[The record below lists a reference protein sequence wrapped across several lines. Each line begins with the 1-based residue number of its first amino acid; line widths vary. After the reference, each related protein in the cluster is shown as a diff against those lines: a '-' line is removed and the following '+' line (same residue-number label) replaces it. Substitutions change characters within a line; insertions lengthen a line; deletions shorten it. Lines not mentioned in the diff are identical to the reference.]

1 VSTRPWA
8 AGLVAA
14 CVTAAG
20 CGQEEAAISRGVAP
34 PGTPIEMEPAPRL
47 SLGVAEGDAEQEFFR
62 VGTPFLLPDGR
73 LVVPLEADSELR
85 VFGPDGNFLGSL
97 GRQGEGPGEFVALT
111 EAWARGDTIETF
123 DSRLAR
129 ITRFL
134 PDGSAEVVRLQ
145 TPVGLEA
152 APSGALPEG
161 WVAVAFAG
169 AGSGARDLFGLHWFS
184 RDGPYVR
191 EVGRVEGMLRVSV
204 PGVSGPH
211 PLSPRAVVRVAR
223 GEIYYSG
230 TLRPRIRVLGAVG
243 GEEREIVWE
252 EVGSVSPR
260 AALALVRDAARAR
273 PDRGSAAAASEHLLQ
288 SDHVP
293 EPVPALWDFMVD
305 ELGFI
310 WVCPYDPARHGF
322 ALGDL
327 SGGGYVTGGTSRG
340 GRWRILSPDG
350 EQVGS
355 LEVPDGLRMTQITR
369 DAVVGVRVDPVL
381 GFESVHVH
389 ALRRY

>member
-20 CGQEEAAISRGVAP
+20 CAQEEAAISQGVAP
-34 PGTPIEMEPAPRL
+34 PGAPMEMEPAPRL
-47 SLGVAEGDAEQEFFR
+47 SLGVAAGDTAQEFFR
-62 VGTPFLLPDGR
+62 VGT
-73 LVVPLEADSELR
+73 
-85 VFGPDGNFLGSL
+85 
-97 GRQGEGPGEFVALT
+97 
-111 EAWARGDTIETF
+111 
-123 DSRLAR
+123 
-129 ITRFL
+129 RFL
-134 PDGSAEVVRLQ
+134 PDGSVEVIRLQ

-152 APSGALPEG
+152 APSGALRDG
-161 WVAVAFAG
+161 SVAVAFAG
-169 AGSGARDLFGLHWFS
+169 AGASGRDLFALHRFG
-184 RDGPYVR
+184 RDGAYLG
-191 EVGRVEGMLRVSV
+191 EVGLVEGMLRVSV
-204 PGVSGPH
+204 PGLTGPH

-223 GEIYYSG
+223 GDIYYTG
-230 TLRPRIRVLGAVG
+230 TLRPRIQVVGVVG
-243 GEEREIVWE
+243 GEERDIAWE
-252 EVGSVSPR
+252 DVAPMSRR

-288 SDHVP
+288 SDHVSV
-293 EPVPALWDFMVD
+293 PVPALWDFTVD
-305 ELGFI
+305 ELGFV

-327 SGGGYVTGGTSRG
+327 GGGGYVTGGTSRG

-350 EQVGS
+350 VEVGAV
-355 LEVPDGLRMTQITR
+355 EVPYGLRMTQITR
-369 DAVVGVRVDPVL
+369 DVVVGVRVDPVL

>member
-1 VSTRPWA
+1 M
-8 AGLVAA
+8 
-14 CVTAAG
+14 
-20 CGQEEAAISRGVAP
+20 
-34 PGTPIEMEPAPRL
+34 EMEPASRL
-47 SLGVAEGDAEQEFFR
+47 SLGVAEGDATQEFFR

-73 LVVPLEADSELR
+73 LVVPLGASSELR
-85 VFGPDGNFLGSL
+85 VFGPDGDFLGSL

-111 EAWARGDTIETF
+111 EAWARGDTIEAF

-134 PDGSAEVVRLQ
+134 ADGSVEVVRLE

-152 APSGALPEG
+152 APSGALPDG

-169 AGSGARDLFGLHWFS
+169 AGASGRDLFALHRFG
-184 RDGPYVR
+184 RDGAYLG

-204 PGVSGPH
+204 PGMTGPH

-223 GEIYYSG
+223 GEVYYSG
-230 TLRPRIRVLGAVG
+230 TLHPRIQVLDAAG
-243 GEEREIVWE
+243 GERHEIAWE
-252 EVGSVSPR
+252 EVASLSPR

-288 SDHVP
+288 SDHISV
-293 EPVPALWDFMVD
+293 PVPALWDFMVD

-310 WVCPYDPARHGF
+310 WVCPFDPARHGF

-340 GRWRILSPDG
+340 GRWRILSPEG
-350 EQVGS
+350 LEVGIV
-355 LEVPDGLRMTQITR
+355 EVPDGLRLAHITR
-369 DAVVGVRVDPVL
+369 DVVVGVMVDPDL
-381 GFESVHVH
+381 GFESVHVYV
-389 ALRRY
+389 LRRY

>member
-1 VSTRPWA
+1 MRRCFGTLPL
-8 AGLVAA
+8 LVAWS
-14 CVTAAG
+14 TLGG
-20 CGQEEAAISRGVAP
+20 CGDVENTPPATAP
-34 PGTPIEMEPAPRL
+34 VPGTPMEMEPAPRL
-47 SLGVAEGDAEQEFFR
+47 SLGVAGGDASQEFFR

-73 LVVPLEADSELR
+73 LVVPLGAGSELR
-85 VFGPDGNFLGSL
+85 VFGPDGEFLRSL
-97 GRQGEGPGEFVALT
+97 GRQGEGPGEFVVLT
-111 EAWARGDTIETF
+111 EAWPRGDTIEAF
-123 DSRLAR
+123 DSGLAR

-134 PDGSAEVVRLQ
+134 PDGSVEVVRLQ
-145 TPVGLEA
+145 TPMGLEA
-152 APSGALPEG
+152 APSGALPDG

-169 AGSGARDLFGLHWFS
+169 AGSGVRDLFGLHWFS
-184 RDGPYVR
+184 RDGAYVR
-191 EVGRVEGMLRVSV
+191 EMGRVEGMLRVSV

-230 TLRPRIRVLGAVG
+230 TLNPRIQVLDSAG
-243 GEEREIVWE
+243 GEEREIAWE
-252 EVGSVSPR
+252 GVGSMSPR

-288 SDHVP
+288 SDQVS

-327 SGGGYVTGGTSRG
+327 GGGGYITGGSRAG
-340 GRWRILSPDG
+340 GQWRILSPDG
-350 EQVGS
+350 VEVGAV
-355 LEVPDGLRMTQITR
+355 EVPDGLMACSLRSPGTR
-369 DAVVGVRVDPVL
+369 WWG
-381 GFESVHVH
+381 
-389 ALRRY
+389 